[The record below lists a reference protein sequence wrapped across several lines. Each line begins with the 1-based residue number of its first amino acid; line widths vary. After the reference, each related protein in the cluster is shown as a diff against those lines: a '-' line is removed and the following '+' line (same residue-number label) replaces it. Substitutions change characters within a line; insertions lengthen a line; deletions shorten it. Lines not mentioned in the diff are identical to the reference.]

1 MSWWEV
7 SSGFGFWCNHN
18 VRVHSC
24 RHSKGASSTLAD
36 SVLVCFLHA
45 CLCLPAVRGV
55 TNKPVSLVFKL
66 NPHFKACSHTLSLYG
81 SPSDSFKST
90 PLVFSLSVLWCF
102 VVRLSFLSDQ
112 TAPRL
117 CCVSPWSSRGLK
129 IRQLYHIC
137 HSDHHHAVMS
147 CSVVQ

>member
-1 MSWWEV
+1 MGLVSDVITMSEFTAVGTVKALLQLWL
-7 SSGFGFWCNHN
+7 
-18 VRVHSC
+18 
-24 RHSKGASSTLAD
+24 TP
-36 SVLVCFLHA
+36 VLVCFLHA